1 MSKKNAKP
9 THDAPVQTGTDSN
22 PDAAVSSDDGLVVQ
36 EQAGA
41 TLDAATVPDPVSGE
55 GTGELAETSTGAP
68 TPVASLPVVDGSAQ
82 TSPLLAEMLD
92 TGGDAPALAIGAIP
106 ETEALPS
113 FVMLDAP
120 FSSDGGDG
128 ILIYPEKPGGN
139 PLAQRIVDLAAI
151 PETEAPPVEVRPV
164 MSLTELVNTIE
175 DLEWY
180 ASHGQLPMQSRD
192 VIASPGQYHVEGSE
206 WLIIV
211 HEGETP
217 AEAYHESRWAALGF
231 DLEAVK
237 RVTPLDIP
245 A

>member
-1 MSKKNAKP
+1 MSKKNVKLFY
-9 THDAPVQTGTDSN
+9 DVPVRVGTGGSFG
-22 PDAAVSSDDGLVVQ
+22 AVVSSDDGLVVQ
-36 EQAGA
+36 EQTGA
-41 TLDAATVPDPVSGE
+41 TLDAATVSDPVSGE

-68 TPVASLPVVDGSAQ
+68 TPLASLPVVDGSAQ

-92 TGGDAPALAIGAIP
+92 TGGDAPALAIG
-106 ETEALPS
+106 
-113 FVMLDAP
+113 
-120 FSSDGGDG
+120 
-128 ILIYPEKPGGN
+128 
-139 PLAQRIVDLAAI
+139 AI

-217 AEAYHESRWAALGF
+217 AEAYHEHRWAALGF